1 MDPLCGVPEILLATD
16 ALLSA
21 AVGVSGK
28 FGGGDDVGVLGTAD
42 PCRWS
47 IVRPPSR
54 VLDAA
59 LCRSVSNCTRHED
72 RGGASIDE
80 TRRRAQHA
88 HRLETARAWGAKVK
102 HAGWRRAVGERGW
115 VKPRLDHRRSARQLL
130 GHRVRAKSFGAAQD
144 RSTGSPE
151 SRHPIRRRVRGG
163 RLIQAGSCATTGEAA
178 KLTTAQQSNEVI
190 DRRRICHALPC
201 GLLVGACARVLLEHA
216 CGHVRFGAHAHVKA
230 RERQLRTHSR
240 TMRRA
245 RHHRRFFLGPAFTM
259 RGGARQQLG
268 RRGD

>member
-1 MDPLCGVPEILLATD
+1 MDSGGGGGGGDSDSAVPEMMDPLCGVPEILLATD

-88 HRLETARAWGAKVK
+88 HRLETARAWGATVK
-102 HAGWRRAVGERGW
+102 HAGAGPWGNGDGSSLVWIIADLLVSF
-115 VKPRLDHRRSARQLL
+115 SATEC
-130 GHRVRAKSFGAAQD
+130 VRNHSA
-144 RSTGSPE
+144 
-151 SRHPIRRRVRGG
+151 
-163 RLIQAGSCATTGEAA
+163 L
-178 KLTTAQQSNEVI
+178 
-190 DRRRICHALPC
+190 RRI
-201 GLLVGACARVLLEHA
+201 GLQAVPSRAILYAGACVAGDSYKR
-216 CGHVRFGAHAHVKA
+216 AHA
-230 RERQLRTHSR
+230 RPQGRQPS
-240 TMRRA
+240 
-245 RHHRRFFLGPAFTM
+245 
-259 RGGARQQLG
+259 
-268 RRGD
+268 